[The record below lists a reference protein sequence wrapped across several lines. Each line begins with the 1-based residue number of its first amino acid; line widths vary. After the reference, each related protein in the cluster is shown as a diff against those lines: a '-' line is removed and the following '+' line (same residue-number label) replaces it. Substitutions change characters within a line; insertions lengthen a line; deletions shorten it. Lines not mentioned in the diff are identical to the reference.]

1 MCSADCENDLF
12 HGSISLTMRSAD
24 QAGAGVVG
32 SLTLSCRS
40 LASLACSK
48 DSFMGTSFSETPW
61 VSDGYKCSK
70 CIIE

>member
-1 MCSADCENDLF
+1 MCSADCEKDLF

-40 LASLACSK
+40 LVSLACSK
-48 DSFMGTSFSETPW
+48 DSLMEASFAVIP
-61 VSDGYKCSK
+61 
-70 CIIE
+70 